1 MIIIIEWG
9 KSIFCCS
16 GDQTHD
22 MTEDDQQLNTKHG
35 MQQVNKII
43 KALFVSPL
51 LLPIGVDDDVGLDD
65 LV

>member
-1 MIIIIEWG
+1 MIIIGWE

-16 GDQTHD
+16 DQQTHD

-35 MQQVNKII
+35 MQQVNNKII

>member
-1 MIIIIEWG
+1 MDGENQY
-9 KSIFCCS
+9 SAAVH
-16 GDQTHD
+16 DQTHD

-43 KALFVSPL
+43 KALFVSPPL
-51 LLPIGVDDDVGLDD
+51 MLPIGVDDDVGLDD

>member
-1 MIIIIEWG
+1 MIIIIGWG
-9 KSIFCCS
+9 KSIFSCS
-16 GDQTHD
+16 DHTHD

>member
-1 MIIIIEWG
+1 MIIIGWG

-16 GDQTHD
+16 DDHTHD